1 MSMSTA
7 YRFQSTNFTIASL
20 LFSALCI
27 PTVVNVGLGTYVF
40 DDGVSN
46 IFLVYVGY
54 VSFMAILPYILRAML
69 KLATIYMCNFSYTPL
84 NTGETVKV
92 TYGSTNGVGQ
102 SSTNRQEGE
111 STREPSQPTK
121 DSPIRWAALV
131 LYFGVTTP
139 LIVTMVVLAAAG
151 AINT

>member
-1 MSMSTA
+1 M
-7 YRFQSTNFTIASL
+7 
-20 LFSALCI
+20 LCVHA
-27 PTVVNVGLGTYVF
+27 VVNVGLGTYVF

-54 VSFMAILPYILRAML
+54 VSFMAILPYILRALL

-102 SSTNRQEGE
+102 STTNQQEGGGQ
-111 STREPSQPTK
+111 STSQPTK

-131 LYFGVTTP
+131 IYFGVTTP
-139 LIVTMVVLAAAG
+139 LIVTMIILAAAG

>member
-1 MSMSTA
+1 M
-7 YRFQSTNFTIASL
+7 
-20 LFSALCI
+20 LCVY
-27 PTVVNVGLGTYVF
+27 TVVNIGLGTYVF
-40 DDGVSN
+40 VDGISN

-54 VSFMAILPYILRAML
+54 VTFMAILPYILRAML
-69 KLATIYMCNFSYTPL
+69 KLATVYICNFSYAPL

-92 TYGSTNGVGQ
+92 TYGSTNREGQ
-102 SSTNRQEGE
+102 SSTNRQKGE
-111 STREPSQPTK
+111 STRDPSQPTK

-139 LIVTMVVLAAAG
+139 LIVTMAILAAAG

>member
-1 MSMSTA
+1 M
-7 YRFQSTNFTIASL
+7 
-20 LFSALCI
+20 LCVHA
-27 PTVVNVGLGTYVF
+27 VVNVGLGTYVF

-69 KLATIYMCNFSYTPL
+69 KLATVYMCNFSYTPL

-102 SSTNRQEGE
+102 STTNQQEGSGQ
-111 STREPSQPTK
+111 STSQPTK
-121 DSPIRWAALV
+121 DSLIRWVALV
-131 LYFGVTTP
+131 IYFGVTTP
-139 LIVTMVVLAAAG
+139 LIVTMIVLAAAG

>member
-1 MSMSTA
+1 M
-7 YRFQSTNFTIASL
+7 
-20 LFSALCI
+20 LCVHA
-27 PTVVNVGLGTYVF
+27 VVNVGLGVYVF

-46 IFLVYVGY
+46 IFLVFIGY

-69 KLATIYMCNFSYTPL
+69 KLATVYMCNFSYTPL

-102 SSTNRQEGE
+102 STTNQQEGSGQ
-111 STREPSQPTK
+111 STSQLTK

-131 LYFGVTTP
+131 IYFGVTTP
-139 LIVTMVVLAAAG
+139 LIVTMIILAAAG